1 MRGDMVKI
9 QQILYNL
16 IDNAVKFSNNDS
28 SIKIETSI
36 RNEKVFIS
44 VKDHGIGIPKD
55 SLSKSGS
62 ASIRVIY
69 PEERINAVR
78 DLVCL

>member
-1 MRGDMVKI
+1 MVKI

-44 VKDHGIGIPKD
+44 VKDHGIGIPKGQPF
-55 SLSKSGS
+55 K
-62 ASIRVIY
+62 
-69 PEERINAVR
+69 
-78 DLVCL
+78 DLGALLQE